1 MSDFKFNI
9 EDLNDTAS
17 ITRKISDS
25 FYPAGKIYKTSLSQ
39 TGDLT
44 RTLTQRDLQAVL
56 GGDAIYRN
64 PTYVTQ
70 LNGQMINSTIT
81 GILSAIPET
90 DAVNALVI
98 PNPDTEDQSE
108 YLRRSTC
115 ISKNYCT
122 KCTW

>member
-17 ITRKISDS
+17 IAKKVSDS

-64 PTYVTQ
+64 PNYVTQ
-70 LNGQMINSTIT
+70 INNQMVNSSIV
-81 GILSAIPET
+81 GVLSSVPET
-90 DAVNALVI
+90 DATNGI
-98 PNPDTEDQSE
+98 IIQDPDSEDATAK
-108 YLRRSTC
+108 LRRSSC
-115 ISKNYCT
+115 I
-122 KCTW
+122 